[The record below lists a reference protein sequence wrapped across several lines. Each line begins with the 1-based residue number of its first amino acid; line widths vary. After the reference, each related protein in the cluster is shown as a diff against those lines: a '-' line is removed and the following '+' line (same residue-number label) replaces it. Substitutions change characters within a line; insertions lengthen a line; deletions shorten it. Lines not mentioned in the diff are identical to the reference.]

1 VLKRRAII
9 LVVAAMCAKSIAA
22 SPVRAQSPDAP
33 PLSFDVAS
41 VKVSHGTPNLHFT
54 ATPGALHVTS
64 ITIKDLIDVAYEI
77 KEIQLVGAPDW
88 VNTERYDIDTKLDE
102 SVAQEEAKLPAAQQA
117 TRLHLRLQSL
127 LADRF
132 KLKISHA
139 SKDLPI
145 FAIVLAKGGPK
156 FSAAS
161 PTPPVAGSKDPQ
173 APPGRMAQG
182 PMPGGQWLLMMN
194 GAPMSQFLL
203 AFGGRSET
211 AGHFVV
217 DETGL
222 TGTYTFN
229 LHWTPA
235 NPTALPTESSDPA
248 DVSFFTALQ
257 EQLGLKVESRKGPVP
272 VIAIDHIERPTE
284 N

>member
-1 VLKRRAII
+1 VHTLRKISFAAVALCLTAIGATNI
-9 LVVAAMCAKSIAA
+9 C
-22 SPVRAQSPDAP
+22 AQSPDAQ

-41 VKVSHGTPNLHFT
+41 IKLSHGTPNLHFT
-54 ATPGALHVTS
+54 PTPGALHVTS
-64 ITIKDLIDVAYEI
+64 ITLRDLINVAYEI

-88 VNTERYDIDTKLDE
+88 VNTERYDIDTKLED
-102 SVAQEEAKLPAAQQA
+102 SVAQAEAKFTPAQQA
-117 TRLHLRLQSL
+117 SRLHLRLQAL

-132 KLKISHA
+132 KLKISRVT
-139 SKDLPI
+139 KELPI
-145 FAIVLAKGGPK
+145 LAVVVAKSGPK
-156 FSAAS
+156 FSPAD
-161 PTPPVAGSKDPQ
+161 PTPPIAGSKDPQ

-203 AFGGRSET
+203 GFGGRSET
-211 AGHFVV
+211 AGHYVV

-222 TGTYTFN
+222 TGTYTFT

-235 NPTALPTESSDPA
+235 NPSALPAESSDPA

-272 VIAIDHIERPTE
+272 AIQIDHIERPTE

>member
-1 VLKRRAII
+1 VPNPRTII
-9 LVVAAMCAKSIAA
+9 LAAAAICLTAIAA
-22 SPVRAQSPDAP
+22 GVRAQSPDAP
-33 PLSFDVAS
+33 SLSFDVAS
-41 VKVSHGTPNLHFT
+41 VKLSRGTPNLHFT

-64 ITIKDLIDVAYEI
+64 ITIKDLIGVAYEI

-88 VNTERYDIDTKLDE
+88 VNSERYDIDTKLDE
-102 SVAQEEAKLPAAQQA
+102 SVAQEEAKLTAAQQA

-127 LADRF
+127 LAGRF
-132 KLKISHA
+132 KLKISHV

-145 FAIVLAKGGPK
+145 LAIVLAKGGPK
-156 FSAAS
+156 FSAAT

-203 AFGGRSET
+203 GFGGRPET

-222 TGTYTFN
+222 TGTYTFT

-235 NPTALPTESSDPA
+235 SPSALPTETSDPV

-257 EQLGLKVESRKGPVP
+257 EQLGLKVESRKGPIP
-272 VIAIDHIERPTE
+272 VIAIDYIERPTE